1 MQFRKVMNWKL
12 LYSNTGESVANLK
25 LCSRWQVQSLLLVL
39 LVLLHGLK
47 QKNQIMA
54 AQLTAKKKQRPLF
67 AWMGPYHHQNCR
79 RSAIQQME
87 LVPCNLHTC
96 FGCKWMVLR
105 LSVAALFGD

>member
-39 LVLLHGLK
+39 LLLLHGLK

-54 AQLTAKKKQRPLF
+54 AQLTAKKKQQPLF

-79 RSAIQQME
+79 RSAIQQIK